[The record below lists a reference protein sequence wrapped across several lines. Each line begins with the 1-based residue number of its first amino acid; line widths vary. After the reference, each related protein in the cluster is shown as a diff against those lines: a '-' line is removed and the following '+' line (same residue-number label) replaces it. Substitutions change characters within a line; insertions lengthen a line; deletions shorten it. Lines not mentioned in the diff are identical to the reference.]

1 MTAELIPWAPAGWHL
16 LRLGLAVLSGVL
28 LTALPAA
35 ILLFRARR
43 RQQRLRRQLARL
55 TTSTALLSGSGRNGQ
70 PRRIGRGAPQ
80 EDDAERVESSE
91 ASAAEPDNRTDPTR
105 DEGPR
110 NRPVTPTGV
119 EAPTEPDA
127 MAGTDVSEQPARTEQ
142 PTNPGKSNAG
152 DSPPGSPGAESHFG
166 SEESAERFHREYIQP
181 MDDSKQRLEE
191 LRMRLTG
198 ELRMEENGHSSN
210 GRQQR

>member
-35 ILLFRARR
+35 ILLVRARR

-70 PRRIGRGAPQ
+70 PRRVGTGAPQ
-80 EDDAERVESSE
+80 EGEAERAGPSE
-91 ASAAEPDNRTDPTR
+91 AGTAEPGDRAEPAR
-105 DEGPR
+105 DEQFR
-110 NRPVTPTGV
+110 NRPATPSGV
-119 EAPTEPDA
+119 DAPTEPDVT
-127 MAGTDVSEQPARTEQ
+127 AGTEVAEQPARTED
-142 PTNPGKSNAG
+142 PTSTGNLGV
-152 DSPPGSPGAESHFG
+152 DSHFG
-166 SEESAERFHREYIQP
+166 SEESAERFRREYIQP

-198 ELRMEENGHSSN
+198 ELRMEENGHSGN
-210 GRQQR
+210 GQQQR